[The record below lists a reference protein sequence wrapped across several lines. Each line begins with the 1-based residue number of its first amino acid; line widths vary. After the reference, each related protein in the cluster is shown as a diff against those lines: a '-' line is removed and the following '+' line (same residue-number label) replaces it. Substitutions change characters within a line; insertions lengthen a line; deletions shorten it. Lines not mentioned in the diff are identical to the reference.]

1 MRVLWSSSTTRM
13 LASDELDI
21 VYSLTRLPMLGIDGD
36 PYILCQP
43 LDGDQDARDPLGSPS
58 GPYYAGAFA
67 RRRTGE
73 GEENGESPQ
82 RAIC

>member
-1 MRVLWSSSTTRM
+1 M

-43 LDGDQDARDPLGSPS
+43 LDGDQDARDPVGSPS
-58 GPYYAGAFA
+58 GPYAPAHLQDGVPAKA
-67 RRRTGE
+67 RRM
-73 GEENGESPQ
+73 GESPQ
-82 RAIC
+82 RVIC